1 MQTNKRNNLLIINAK
16 QIILEDEVLYNGHV
30 IVESDGKIIGIN
42 KGIYYEYDDNN
53 KFNAC
58 YNCKKNQA
66 TFAPAQCDECVNI
79 YCKKC
84 AMKMATGGRC
94 KKCKNLFA
102 SMKRTSTEKKNV
114 NRNNNKIINGV
125 EYIIP
130 GFIDIHNHG
139 LGGAKDVLD
148 YWTNPEFSLRKLYK
162 VGVTSMF
169 ATLTFPD
176 PPRLKRSLKAC
187 QVLSELY
194 LKNNNY
200 GARVEG
206 IVSVFYCTSS
216 KFLFIAMHLLF
227 FLTHFIS

>member
-1 MQTNKRNNLLIINAK
+1 
-16 QIILEDEVLYNGHV
+16 
-30 IVESDGKIIGIN
+30 
-42 KGIYYEYDDNN
+42 
-53 KFNAC
+53 
-58 YNCKKNQA
+58 
-66 TFAPAQCDECVNI
+66 
-79 YCKKC
+79 
-84 AMKMATGGRC
+84 
-94 KKCKNLFA
+94 
-102 SMKRTSTEKKNV
+102 
-114 NRNNNKIINGV
+114 
-125 EYIIP
+125 
-130 GFIDIHNHG
+130 
-139 LGGAKDVLD
+139 
-148 YWTNPEFSLRKLYK
+148 
-162 VGVTSMF
+162 MF